1 MSKSVEIDE
10 RLTLKS
16 LQNHLIKTILGALV
30 VTIIGAFFTSYSF
43 YYNTVNNITELNE
56 SKTETANDIKELK
69 KDVSEIKI
77 NLSETGIYTTANKEQ
92 IDNLNSDIKEIRKS
106 QEEMMKILIEMNGKR
121 K

>member
-1 MSKSVEIDE
+1 MGKSIELDDK
-10 RLTLKS
+10 LTLKT
-16 LQNHLIKTILGALV
+16 LQSHLVKTIIGALV

-43 YYNTVNNITELNE
+43 YYNTINNISELND
-56 SKTETANDIKELK
+56 SKIETANDIKELK

-77 NLSETGIYTTANKEQ
+77 NLSSTGIYTTANKEQ
-92 IDNLNSDIKEIRKS
+92 INNLNNDIKEIRKS

>member
-1 MSKSVEIDE
+1 MGKSIELDE
-10 RLTLKS
+10 KLTLKT
-16 LQNHLIKTILGALV
+16 LQTHLVKTIIGALV

-43 YYNTVNNITELNE
+43 YYNTISNISELNE

-77 NLSETGIYTTANKEQ
+77 NLSNTGIYTTANKEQ
-92 IDNLNSDIKEIRKS
+92 INNLNNDIKEIRKS